1 MKRQQGYSLI
11 EVIVAFALLAG
22 ALTLLLGTLSG
33 AARQVRDSEAH
44 SRAALYA
51 QSLLAAQGVEAPLR
65 PGHQG
70 GEFEDGRFHW
80 TLDVRPYADPH
91 ARNAAPQPSSA
102 SLLEL
107 ELQLRWGEAPSQ
119 QLRWHTLRL
128 VQAAAP

>member
-1 MKRQQGYSLI
+1 MKRQHGYSLI

-51 QSLLAAQGVEAPLR
+51 QSLLAAQGMEAPLR

-70 GEFEDGRFHW
+70 GAFEDGRFRW
-80 TLDVRPYADPH
+80 TLDVQPYADPH
-91 ARNAAPQPSSA
+91 ARNAAPQPSGT
-102 SLLEL
+102 SLLQL
-107 ELQLRWGEAPSQ
+107 DLQVRWDDAQAQ
-119 QLRWHTLRL
+119 QLRWRTLRL
-128 VQAAAP
+128 APAAAP